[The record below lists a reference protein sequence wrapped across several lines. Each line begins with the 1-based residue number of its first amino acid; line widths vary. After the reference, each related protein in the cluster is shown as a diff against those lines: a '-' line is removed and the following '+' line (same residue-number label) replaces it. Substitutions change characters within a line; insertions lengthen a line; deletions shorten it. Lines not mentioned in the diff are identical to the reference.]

1 MIRIERVLTPSE
13 ADVKW
18 LEKGCKGSW
27 DGNTKDDQLAAVAEK
42 RCWLF
47 RVSGDAEGVFVI
59 GRGNI
64 KDRELIVTALG
75 GKGFIKH
82 FKEIY
87 SQIKAIAKKNGAKK
101 LSWFASRRGL
111 VRIYAER
118 MKVHLAAVLFVENLG

>member
-1 MIRIERVLTPSE
+1 MPSE
-13 ADVKW
+13 ADIKW

-27 DGNTKDDQLAAVAEK
+27 DGNTKEDQLRAVSSKTA
-42 RCWLF
+42 WAF

-59 GRGNI
+59 ARGNV

-75 GKGFIKH
+75 GRGFIKH

-87 SQIKAIAKKNGAKK
+87 NQIKGIAKKNGAKK

-118 MKVHLAAVLFVENLG
+118 MKVHLAAVLFVEELNK